1 MSKFVSGYSKVM
13 DRIVQ
18 IIKIIIAIA
27 LVLMVVITFV
37 EVIRR
42 YAFGKS
48 FVWAEELN
56 RFLMVGMTFIGGAAA
71 YKLGGMAAF
80 DLILT
85 KLSVSNEKAVK
96 ILTIIDHALVG
107 AVSTYLAY
115 NGFVYTFSPVVSK
128 MTSSGLKVNMLIP
141 YITIPIGFTCITLFA
156 IEHILKTVDDKKGEQ
171 DS

>member
-1 MSKFVSGYSKVM
+1 MFLIKKLIKV
-13 DRIVQ
+13 
-18 IIKIIIAIA
+18 
-27 LVLMVVITFV
+27 
-37 EVIRR
+37 
-42 YAFGKS
+42 
-48 FVWAEELN
+48 
-56 RFLMVGMTFIGGAAA
+56 
-71 YKLGGMAAF
+71 
-80 DLILT
+80 
-85 KLSVSNEKAVK
+85 
-96 ILTIIDHALVG
+96 LTIIDHVLVG